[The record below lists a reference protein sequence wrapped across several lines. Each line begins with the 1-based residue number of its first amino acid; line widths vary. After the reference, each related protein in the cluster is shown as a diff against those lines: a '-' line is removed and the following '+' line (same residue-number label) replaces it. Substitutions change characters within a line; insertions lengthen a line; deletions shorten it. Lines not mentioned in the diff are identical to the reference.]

1 MKIVAMIPARLGS
14 KRVIKKNLRLLN
26 GKPLISY
33 ITESAKKS
41 NAFDEIYINS
51 ESEIFKVI
59 ADKHGV
65 LFYKRDDTYAT
76 DLTNNEDFLTDF
88 LENIKCDYLVQL
100 LPTSP
105 LISYKEIKTFVD
117 QLTCGKCDTLVSVNN
132 HEIACL
138 YEDKPINFSMT
149 ETHKSSQTMTPIKSY
164 STVLMGWKRATY
176 LENIKNIACG
186 YHGGKGETEYFE
198 IKGLSNID
206 IDNEEDFLLAEV
218 AMQLREGNY
227 QFEKLYFD
235 ELKEEHIE
243 VDVPTILQKDGVMHN
258 DFSNENSTINK
269 MSNLLKDTPKNS
281 SWSKRLINTES
292 NSMTLIGQLP
302 GEGNRLHYHPNWNEW
317 WYIIQGSWK
326 FEIEGEEKI
335 LTENDIVFIEKG
347 KRHRITAVGDKIA
360 VRMAVSR
367 ADVEHIYPENNE

>member
-164 STVLMGWKRATY
+164 STVLMGWKRTTY

-269 MSNLLKDTPKNS
+269 MSNLLKDAPKSS

-367 ADVEHIYPENNE
+367 ADVEHVYPV

>member
-33 ITESAKKS
+33 ITESAINS

-59 ADKHGV
+59 ADQHGV
-65 LFYKRDDTYAT
+65 LFYKRDDRYAT

-105 LISYKEIKTFVD
+105 LINNKEIKAFVD

-132 HEIACL
+132 HQIACL
-138 YEDKPINFSMT
+138 YEGNPINFSMT

-164 STVLMGWKRATY
+164 STVLMGWKRTTY

-206 IDNEEDFLLAEV
+206 IDNEEDFQLAEV
-218 AMQLREGNY
+218 AMQLREGSY

-235 ELKEEHIE
+235 EMNEEHIE
-243 VDVPTILQKDGVMHN
+243 VDVPTILQKDGVMLN
-258 DFSNENSTINK
+258 DFSNENSSINK
-269 MSNLLKDTPKNS
+269 LSNLLIDAPKDS

-302 GEGNRLHYHPNWNEW
+302 GEGNRLHYHPNWHEW
-317 WYIIQGSWK
+317 WYIVQGSWK

-367 ADVEHIYPENNE
+367 ADVEHVYPE

>member
-33 ITESAKKS
+33 ITESAINS

-59 ADKHGV
+59 ADQHGV
-65 LFYKRDDTYAT
+65 LFYKRDDRYAT

-88 LENIKCDYLVQL
+88 LGNIKCDYLVQL

-105 LISYKEIKTFVD
+105 LINNKEIKAFVD

-132 HEIACL
+132 HQIACL

-176 LENIKNIACG
+176 L
-186 YHGGKGETEYFE
+186 
-198 IKGLSNID
+198 
-206 IDNEEDFLLAEV
+206 
-218 AMQLREGNY
+218 
-227 QFEKLYFD
+227 
-235 ELKEEHIE
+235 
-243 VDVPTILQKDGVMHN
+243 
-258 DFSNENSTINK
+258 
-269 MSNLLKDTPKNS
+269 
-281 SWSKRLINTES
+281 
-292 NSMTLIGQLP
+292 
-302 GEGNRLHYHPNWNEW
+302 
-317 WYIIQGSWK
+317 
-326 FEIEGEEKI
+326 
-335 LTENDIVFIEKG
+335 
-347 KRHRITAVGDKIA
+347 
-360 VRMAVSR
+360 
-367 ADVEHIYPENNE
+367 

>member
-41 NAFDEIYINS
+41 NSFDEIYINS

-59 ADKHGV
+59 ADQHGV
-65 LFYKRDDTYAT
+65 LFYKRDDRYAT

-105 LISYKEIKTFVD
+105 LINNKEIKAFVD

-132 HEIACL
+132 HQIACL
-138 YEDKPINFSMT
+138 YEGNPINFSMT

-164 STVLMGWKRATY
+164 STVLMGWKRTTY
-176 LENIKNIACG
+176 LENIKTLDCG

-198 IKGLSNID
+198 IKGLANID
-206 IDNEEDFLLAEV
+206 IDDEEDFQLAEV
-218 AMQLREGNY
+218 AIQLRDGSY

-235 ELKEEHIE
+235 EMNEEHIE
-243 VDVPTILQKDGVMHN
+243 VDVPTILQKDGVMLN
-258 DFSNENSTINK
+258 DFSNENSLINK
-269 MSNLLKDTPKNS
+269 LSSLLIDAPKNS

-302 GEGNRLHYHPNWNEW
+302 GEGNRIHYHPNWNEW
-317 WYIIQGSWK
+317 WYIVQGSWK
-326 FEIEGEEKI
+326 FEIDGEEKM

-347 KRHRITAVGDKIA
+347 KRHRITSVGDKIA

-367 ADVEHIYPENNE
+367 ADVEHVYPE

>member
-33 ITESAKKS
+33 ITESAINS

-59 ADKHGV
+59 ADQHGV
-65 LFYKRDDTYAT
+65 LFYKRDDRYAT

-105 LISYKEIKTFVD
+105 LINNKEIKAFVD
-117 QLTCGKCDTLVSVNN
+117 QLTCGKCETLVSVNN
-132 HEIACL
+132 HQIACL
-138 YEDKPINFSMT
+138 YEGNPINFSMT

-164 STVLMGWKRATY
+164 STVLMGWKRTTY

-198 IKGLSNID
+198 IKGLANID
-206 IDNEEDFLLAEV
+206 IDNEEDFQLAEV
-218 AMQLREGNY
+218 AMQLREGSY

-235 ELKEEHIE
+235 EMNEEHIE
-243 VDVPTILQKDGVMHN
+243 VDVPTILQKDGVMLN

-269 MSNLLKDTPKNS
+269 LSKLLKDSPKDS

-302 GEGNRLHYHPNWNEW
+302 GEGNRLHYQPNWNEW
-317 WYIIQGSWK
+317 WYIVQGSWK

-367 ADVEHIYPENNE
+367 ADVEHVYPE